1 MTGLRARGSVMQGF
15 LTRILSFLL
24 LGAGCATT
32 ARPVP
37 LEETSAEG
45 HRREAERERQTA
57 RTLEREALQHPW
69 EVDPSYD
76 PDRDR
81 ALGYEPANDRMDEAE
96 RRRVHAAAHAAAAA
110 QLERFESEACVG
122 VDEQERAACP
132 LLGPVTSIRDIRGG
146 VRIELTPGTP
156 LAALATSMR
165 CHHAFARARGF
176 SPEAASCPLY
186 VNGIR
191 IRLSVAQDALEILG
205 STAATVAEIRKRSRE
220 EAMRAPEQTAGESE

>member
-1 MTGLRARGSVMQGF
+1 MPMPSVR
-15 LTRILSFLL
+15 LFLL
-24 LGAGCATT
+24 PLLAAGCAT
-32 ARPVP
+32 AGRPVP

-45 HRREAERERQTA
+45 HRREAERERVAA
-57 RTLEREALQHPW
+57 RALEREAAQRPW

-81 ALGYEPANDRMDEAE
+81 ALGYEPTNDRLDEAE

-122 VDEQERAACP
+122 VDQQERAACP

-146 VRIELTPGTP
+146 VRVELTPGTP
-156 LAALATSMR
+156 LAALAASMR

-186 VNGIR
+186 MNGIR
-191 IRLSVAQDALEILG
+191 IHLSADGGALEILG
-205 STAATVAEIRKRSRE
+205 STAATVAEVRRRSRQ
-220 EAMRAPEQTAGESE
+220 EAMRAPAQAPSD